1 MFHIKWWR
9 ISSFHQQDVLVLG
22 TFLVVSEC
30 IYLLAERSFD
40 VLKIMQCSPWELL
53 LTNLEHKEWWKEHN
67 WMTERVKF
75 YFSDDDDDEDDD
87 DGNNEDA
94 DDEDDEDEDNDDND
108 DDDDDVGA
116 GEDQDDH
123 DEMAVFV
130 FLVFVFWIHTIPST
144 ICNIISAQKTRGPHS
159 FPTSKGSYLPFL
171 SLQNGTLF
179 DQVKKYPVAAL
190 PKVDVFFLFYGKVW
204 RNNSGNLKFLK
215 SKNKKNT

>member
-1 MFHIKWWR
+1 M
-9 ISSFHQQDVLVLG
+9 SSFHQQDVLVLG

-94 DDEDDEDEDNDDND
+94 DDEDDEDEDNDD
-108 DDDDDVGA
+108 DDDDVGA

-123 DEMAVFV
+123 DEMAVFL

-144 ICNIISAQKTRGPHS
+144 ICNIISPKKQGVH
-159 FPTSKGSYLPFL
+159 
-171 SLQNGTLF
+171 TLF
-179 DQVKKYPVAAL
+179 QHQRVLIFPFFPFKMAL
-190 PKVDVFFLFYGKVW
+190 FLIRWRSIPWRRFPRLMFFFFFMG
-204 RNNSGNLKFLK
+204 RCEGTIQETSSF
-215 SKNKKNT
+215 